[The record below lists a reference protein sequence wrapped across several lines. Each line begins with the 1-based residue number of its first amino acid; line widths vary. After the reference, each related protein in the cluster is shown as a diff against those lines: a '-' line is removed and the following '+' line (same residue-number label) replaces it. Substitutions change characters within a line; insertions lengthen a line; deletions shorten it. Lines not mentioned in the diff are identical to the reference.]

1 MQAEIITIGDE
12 ILIGQTV
19 DTNSAWMGQLLS
31 SNGISIFRSTSISDT
46 KNEIIAA
53 VDAAMK
59 RSGLVLLTGGLGPTK
74 DDITKQTL
82 CDYFDTS
89 LEINKEVL
97 THIEGFFAKRNRPML
112 EVNIQQAALPKNCT
126 PLKNTNGTAAG
137 MWFEKEGS
145 ILVSM
150 PGVPYEM
157 KSLMLDEVL
166 PRLKSKLTISEIYHK
181 TLMTQGIGES
191 FLAEQIEDW
200 EDKVRKEGFGLAY
213 LPNLS
218 TVKLRLT
225 SPRGSKD
232 ADRIEEL
239 FKELEDRLPVNVYG
253 RDDMSLELVVG
264 NLLKQNNKTVGAI
277 ESCTGGALS
286 ARFVSVP
293 GSSAYYLGS
302 LVTYTDEL
310 KMKMVSV
317 KKQTLENYGAVSEE
331 TVREMAEGGREVL
344 DTDYTIAI
352 SGIAGPDGGSSEKP
366 VGTVWMAISS
376 EFGTK
381 TRCLHLGSNRSR
393 NIEIT
398 VQNALNSLRLKV
410 LDECDEKVKEI

>member
-31 SNGISIFRSTSISDT
+31 STGISIFRSTSISDT
-46 KNEIIAA
+46 KEEIIAA

-82 CDYFDTS
+82 CEYFDTS
-89 LEINKEVL
+89 LEINQDVL
-97 THIEGFFAKRNRPML
+97 AHIESFFAKRNRPML
-112 EVNIQQAALPKNCT
+112 EVNIQQAALPKNCI
-126 PLKNTNGTAAG
+126 PLKNSNGTAAG
-137 MWFEKEGS
+137 MWFEIEDS

-157 KSLMLDEVL
+157 KSLMLDEVM
-166 PRLKSKLTISEIYHK
+166 PRLKEKLTISEIYHR

-200 EDKVRKEGFGLAY
+200 ENKVRAEGFGLAY

-218 TVKLRLT
+218 TVKLRIT
-225 SPRGSKD
+225 SPRGSED

-239 FKELEDRLPVNVYG
+239 FQELEERLPINVYG
-253 RDDMSLELVVG
+253 RDDVSLELAIG
-264 NLLKQNNKTVGAI
+264 NLLLQKNKTVGAI

-286 ARFVSVP
+286 ARFVSVS

-310 KMKMVSV
+310 KMKLVSV
-317 KKQTLENYGAVSEE
+317 KKETLNKYGAVSEQ
-331 TVREMAEGGREVL
+331 TVIEMAEGGRKVL
-344 DTDYTIAI
+344 ETDYAIAI
-352 SGIAGPDGGSSEKP
+352 SGIAGPDGGTEEKP

-376 EFGTK
+376 ALGTK

-398 VQNALNSLRLKV
+398 VQNALNTLRVKV
-410 LDECDEKVKEI
+410 LEECSQKVM